1 MKKISKGEWGY
12 ISYQRKRVLLITLVL
27 YVCAIGIYL
36 FGRLSLNTT
45 KNLFTIVAVLGIL
58 PASKSMVN
66 LIMFLRFRSLPDDIH
81 KAYLETAGDVCIIFE
96 TPFTTYEKTFFA
108 EATACRNKTVIC
120 SCPEGLAGAGNSPA
134 KEKSGK
140 SKTADKAQ
148 DTKRLTEHL
157 QGILKNEGYKDITVR
172 IYDDREDF
180 RKRLSELTSLKQTD
194 ERVDMGILNTLLS
207 VVL

>member
-36 FGRLSLNTT
+36 FGYLNLHTT

-66 LIMFLRFRSLPDDIH
+66 LIMFLRFRSLPAGIH
-81 KAYLETAGDVCIIFE
+81 EDYQKASDGVCIIYE
-96 TPFTTYEKTFFA
+96 TPFTTYEKTFFV
-108 EATACRNKTVIC
+108 EATACRNKTLIC
-120 SCPEGLAGAGNSPA
+120 SCPAD
-134 KEKSGK
+134 
-140 SKTADKAQ
+140 KTADKNKAPDRMQ
-148 DTKRLTEHL
+148 DAKSLTEHL
-157 QGILKNEGYKDITVR
+157 QGILKNEGYKDITVK
-172 IYDDREDF
+172 IYDNREDF
-180 RKRLSELTSLKQTD
+180 NKRAGELASIKQAD
-194 ERVDMGILNTLLS
+194 ERADKAILETLLS